1 MNLIELKGVSYIKK
15 EKLYLKKILN
25 NINLKIKKSSINIV
39 LGPNGSGKTTLLN
52 IIGLLIY
59 PSSGY
64 VYFEKKLINDLNYD
78 DILTLRRNEIGY
90 VFQKSNLLPN
100 LTALENILIT
110 AKNKEN
116 IENVI
121 KLLKINH
128 LINKYPNK
136 LSGGEQMLIS
146 IARGILNNPKLLLL
160 DEVTTNLD
168 KDKKKEIITILKK
181 INETYKTTIIF
192 ITHDEDVIL
201 DDFNIIKIENGTL
214 LKKRGVK
221 KDI

>member
-1 MNLIELKGVSYIKK
+1 MNIIELKGVSYIKK
-15 EKLYLKKILN
+15 EKHYLKKILN

-59 PSSGY
+59 QSSGY

-110 AKNKEN
+110 
-116 IENVI
+116 
-121 KLLKINH
+121 
-128 LINKYPNK
+128 
-136 LSGGEQMLIS
+136 
-146 IARGILNNPKLLLL
+146 RGILNNPKLLLL

>member
-1 MNLIELKGVSYIKK
+1 MMI
-15 EKLYLKKILN
+15 
-25 NINLKIKKSSINIV
+25 
-39 LGPNGSGKTTLLN
+39 
-52 IIGLLIY
+52 
-59 PSSGY
+59 
-64 VYFEKKLINDLNYD
+64 
-78 DILTLRRNEIGY
+78 
-90 VFQKSNLLPN
+90 LPN

-110 AKNKEN
+110 AKNNEN

-128 LINKYPNK
+128 LINKYPSK

-168 KDKKKEIITILKK
+168 KDSKKEIITILKK

>member
-1 MNLIELKGVSYIKK
+1 MNIIELKGVSYIKK
-15 EKLYLKKILN
+15 EKHYLKKILN

-110 AKNKEN
+110 AKNNEN

-121 KLLKINH
+121 KLLKINN

-168 KDKKKEIITILKK
+168 KDRKKEIITILKK

>member
-1 MNLIELKGVSYIKK
+1 M
-15 EKLYLKKILN
+15 
-25 NINLKIKKSSINIV
+25 
-39 LGPNGSGKTTLLN
+39 
-52 IIGLLIY
+52 
-59 PSSGY
+59 
-64 VYFEKKLINDLNYD
+64 NYD

-110 AKNKEN
+110 AKNNEN

-128 LINKYPNK
+128 LINKYPSK

-160 DEVTTNLD
+160 DEYQIFYNL
-168 KDKKKEIITILKK
+168 L
-181 INETYKTTIIF
+181 F
-192 ITHDEDVIL
+192 VL
-201 DDFNIIKIENGTL
+201 F
-214 LKKRGVK
+214 
-221 KDI
+221 